1 MVNTNHSTSVRG
13 TLSNPKTTA
22 AQHSNNPTP
31 SLGDSTSL
39 KPEPDN
45 KSLPSNDSAPP
56 AHKNS
61 DAPSSPS
68 CSYSDSAP
76 TVSDPY
82 RTAGT
87 SAGGGD
93 KKAIGNGGSA
103 QKGPESKKADAK
115 STDEKEELPHSKK
128 VRGTLANNDGKRVN
142 RTQLGDPAS
151 LKAET
156 SSTNDMSKQTER
168 EGMDKKRTSKL

>member
-1 MVNTNHSTSVRG
+1 MVNTTHSSSVRG

-22 AQHSNNPTP
+22 ARQSNKPTP

-39 KPEPDN
+39 KPEREN
-45 KSLPSNDSAPP
+45 KPLPFNDSAPP
-56 AHKNS
+56 GHKDN
-61 DAPSSPS
+61 DRH
-68 CSYSDSAP
+68 SAP

-87 SAGGGD
+87 NAGGGD

-103 QKGPESKKADAK
+103 QQGESGDK
-115 STDEKEELPHSKK
+115 KEELPHSKT
-128 VRGTLANNDGKRVN
+128 VRGTLANNDGKKVN
-142 RTQLGDPAS
+142 RTLLGDPAS

-168 EGMDKKRTSKL
+168 EGVDKKRTSKL

>member
-1 MVNTNHSTSVRG
+1 MVNTTHSTSVRG
-13 TLSNPKTTA
+13 TLSNPKTA
-22 AQHSNNPTP
+22 RGQDSNSSTP

-39 KPEPDN
+39 KPESDN
-45 KSLPSNDSAPP
+45 KPLPSNDSSPP
-56 AHKNS
+56 AHIDN
-61 DAPSSPS
+61 DTP
-68 CSYSDSAP
+68 SAP

-93 KKAIGNGGSA
+93 KRAIGNGGSA
-103 QKGPESKKADAK
+103 QKGGSGKKADAK
-115 STDEKEELPHSKK
+115 AGEKKELPHSKT

-156 SSTNDMSKQTER
+156 SSTNDMNMQTER
-168 EGMDKKRTSKL
+168 EGTNKKRTSKL

>member
-1 MVNTNHSTSVRG
+1 MVNTTHSTSVRG

-22 AQHSNNPTP
+22 AKQSNKSTP

-39 KPEPDN
+39 KPERDDKP
-45 KSLPSNDSAPP
+45 LPSNDSAPP
-56 AHKNS
+56 ANGNN
-61 DAPSSPS
+61 DTPSSPS
-68 CSYSDSAP
+68 CSYSSSAP
-76 TVSDPY
+76 VVSDPY
-82 RTAGT
+82 RGAGT

-103 QKGPESKKADAK
+103 QK
-115 STDEKEELPHSKK
+115 EELPHSKT
-128 VRGTLANNDGKRVN
+128 VRGTLANKDGNKVN

-156 SSTNDMSKQTER
+156 SSTNDMDRQTER
-168 EGMDKKRTSKL
+168 EGMDKNGTSKL